1 MKAILL
7 SLGIVFA
14 SIGKAFA
21 NPACTTVCPAVIGAS
36 LALAKYF
43 GVKNEVVGV
52 LTGALLVVFGY
63 LMIRFCEKRNWNFW
77 FRNQILMLLSLAS
90 VAFVYKKELEYT
102 PKLHWNFLYID
113 SFLLAVLC
121 GAAAH
126 ILGVHIYAWMK
137 EKNGG
142 HAHFPFEKVLVPII
156 CDVLVCWV
164 FWGTSLCDCKEI
176 IVMG

>member
-1 MKAILL
+1 MKVIFWSFCL
-7 SLGIVFA
+7 SLFA
-14 SIGKAFA
+14 SVKSFA
-21 NPACTTVCPAVIGAS
+21 NPACTTLCPALIGSS

-63 LMIRFCEKRNWNFW
+63 WMIRFCEKRKWNFW
-77 FRNQILMLLSLAS
+77 MRNQILMLVSLAS
-90 VAFVYKKELEYT
+90 VAFVYKTELVYT
-102 PKLHWNFLYID
+102 PRLHWNLLYID

-121 GAAAH
+121 GALAH
-126 ILGVHIYAWMK
+126 IVGVHIYAWMK

-142 HAHFPFEKVLVPII
+142 HAHFPFEKVVVPIV
-156 CDVLVCWV
+156 CDALVCWA

-176 IVMG
+176 MIIG